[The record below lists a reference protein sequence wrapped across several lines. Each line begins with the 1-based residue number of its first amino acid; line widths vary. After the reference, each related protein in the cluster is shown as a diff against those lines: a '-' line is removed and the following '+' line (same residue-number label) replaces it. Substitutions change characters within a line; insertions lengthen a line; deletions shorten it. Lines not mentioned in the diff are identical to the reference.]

1 VFSES
6 RTWCVL
12 TLKPGTQP
20 VRALVEPFFRTW
32 QFAATDP
39 ERAAVQTKWI
49 ANLVDGAVTLRDL
62 LDATELRYRDEL
74 HQPKPPT
81 FLLYIDQGEELYVRA
96 EGRQR
101 QCFSQILADG
111 LADPRLRALMSL
123 RTDFFGDLQKDE
135 LLYAVHRLISVP
147 PLREAHLREVVSKP
161 PALLGARFETDHL
174 GGDIARR
181 AAEESTKDAG
191 ALPLLSY
198 LLDDMWKSK
207 EPKWDG
213 VLRLPAPAIELGRVL
228 VARANAFL
236 ATHPDAEDKL
246 RRIFTLMLSTVR
258 EDGEPTRRRALRS
271 EFTDAD
277 WRLVSALADHPNR
290 LLVTAT
296 TEGGETYAEVAHE
309 AIFRRWDKLREWIA
323 SEREFLAWRT
333 GVEAARR
340 FWQGAPVSSKD
351 DALLMG
357 AALTQAQRWL
367 TDRSA
372 DLSATD
378 REFIELSRRVARQRK
393 KRALLVPSALLLLFS
408 LPALALGVYWW
419 NQQRIINVDNN
430 TAWAVTNFRGFPDIA
445 AVSAMAATLGQ
456 KNILWGKPSAD
467 ATYTLANIV
476 ATLPEN
482 TISSEL
488 KQADE
493 SAGFFLSGPKRF
505 VFWSNAEGIEIVSW
519 DGERRYKIPL
529 ANLVGKNQSSSSVLL
544 ENVEEG
550 AGGTLLLRLSVGSE
564 RQIVEVLR
572 DDGDVVGTYD
582 TEYFIR
588 MSQHAKDAQ
597 GPWRLNIDRDVV
609 YLSNNN
615 RNSLVAEAFF
625 MNQSNEPKW
634 ASGLGWINYRDP
646 EGAINGSFSFLTG
659 TVVLMV
665 YSAVPAGQ
673 LKDIVA
679 FDLRHGGN
687 QAIWSVTKLMAT
699 PGDQSAV
706 SRCLRKNG
714 CIFADQDHAPS
725 NLLAIQVPENQPER
739 VRDIGQRALKIAHL
753 IVVDVSTGKMS
764 DASWN
769 SVLASAKAGYLGPE
783 GDSSASQIT
792 NNLSVAGTIDSLI
805 VGVPNGRVFDVFR
818 IVANVPLY
826 VGTYTA
832 SEFNGGLYF
841 SADHGKMILIN
852 GHEAKVWDISKS
864 VEKNAKSLEG
874 KNLNELIQLACKMV
888 PPKDVLRENWFL
900 SGRRDDPPRIPCG
913 ESD

>member
-1 VFSES
+1 
-6 RTWCVL
+6 
-12 TLKPGTQP
+12 
-20 VRALVEPFFRTW
+20 
-32 QFAATDP
+32 
-39 ERAAVQTKWI
+39 
-49 ANLVDGAVTLRDL
+49 
-62 LDATELRYRDEL
+62 
-74 HQPKPPT
+74 
-81 FLLYIDQGEELYVRA
+81 
-96 EGRQR
+96 
-101 QCFSQILADG
+101 
-111 LADPRLRALMSL
+111 
-123 RTDFFGDLQKDE
+123 
-135 LLYAVHRLISVP
+135 
-147 PLREAHLREVVSKP
+147 
-161 PALLGARFETDHL
+161 
-174 GGDIARR
+174 
-181 AAEESTKDAG
+181 
-191 ALPLLSY
+191 
-198 LLDDMWKSK
+198 
-207 EPKWDG
+207 
-213 VLRLPAPAIELGRVL
+213 
-228 VARANAFL
+228 
-236 ATHPDAEDKL
+236 
-246 RRIFTLMLSTVR
+246 
-258 EDGEPTRRRALRS
+258 
-271 EFTDAD
+271 
-277 WRLVSALADHPNR
+277 
-290 LLVTAT
+290 
-296 TEGGETYAEVAHE
+296 
-309 AIFRRWDKLREWIA
+309 
-323 SEREFLAWRT
+323 
-333 GVEAARR
+333 
-340 FWQGAPVSSKD
+340 
-351 DALLMG
+351 
-357 AALTQAQRWL
+357 
-367 TDRSA
+367 
-372 DLSATD
+372 
-378 REFIELSRRVARQRK
+378 
-393 KRALLVPSALLLLFS
+393 
-408 LPALALGVYWW
+408 
-419 NQQRIINVDNN
+419 
-430 TAWAVTNFRGFPDIA
+430 
-445 AVSAMAATLGQ
+445 
-456 KNILWGKPSAD
+456 
-467 ATYTLANIV
+467 
-476 ATLPEN
+476 
-482 TISSEL
+482 
-488 KQADE
+488 
-493 SAGFFLSGPKRF
+493 
-505 VFWSNAEGIEIVSW
+505 
-519 DGERRYKIPL
+519 
-529 ANLVGKNQSSSSVLL
+529 
-544 ENVEEG
+544 
-550 AGGTLLLRLSVGSE
+550 
-564 RQIVEVLR
+564 
-572 DDGDVVGTYD
+572 
-582 TEYFIR
+582 